1 MQPESGTEPTELDL
15 RFDETDASS
24 HAPPSCSACNGVI
37 ASSYYEAGGA
47 VVCPPCKEAA
57 ELHASAGTGTGRL
70 ARAALYGL
78 GGAIAGAAL
87 YYAIVALT
95 GYEVG
100 LVAIAVG
107 WMVGRA
113 VQIGS
118 AERGGRLYQGLAVL
132 LTYLA
137 IVSTYVPFIVGS
149 VADDTTTVAEAPHDG
164 GAESDGVTTGAD
176 AGLATA
182 ASTGGAATDVGGT
195 QADAAAMDPVSVAA
209 GLGLLLL
216 IAMAAPFLAGFENI
230 IGIAIIGFALYQA
243 WQMNARRRVVFTGPY
258 AIGGAQAA
266 ADG

>member
-1 MQPESGTEPTELDL
+1 MPSESGTEPTELDL
-15 RFDETDASS
+15 RFDERDSS
-24 HAPPSCSACNGVI
+24 PQAPPSCSACGAAI

-47 VVCPPCKEAA
+47 VVCPPCKEAT
-57 ELHASAGTGTGRL
+57 EQHAAAGGGTGRM

-95 GYEVG
+95 GYEIG

-107 WMVGRA
+107 WLVGRA

-149 VADDTTTVAEAPHDG
+149 VTGDTAAVAEAPQDSGLATGTGAG
-164 GAESDGVTTGAD
+164 GAAGAD
-176 AGLATA
+176 AGA
-182 ASTGGAATDVGGT
+182 AESAPP
-195 QADAAAMDPVSVAA
+195 AMDPVSVAA
-209 GLGLLLL
+209 GLGFLLL

-230 IGIAIIGFALYQA
+230 IGIAIIGFALFQA
-243 WQMNARRRVVFTGPY
+243 WQMNARRKLVFTGPY
-258 AIGGAQAA
+258 AIGGSQAA
-266 ADG
+266 TDVQ